1 MSMKCPDR
9 PRSRPRRHPAHQ
21 TAVIA
26 VLALVSGGCRDD
38 FTGVPPAG
46 SIDLASGWAVASP
59 ASVGLDPMALAQAG
73 ENADQIDRARSL
85 LVIREGKLVY
95 ERYFRGA
102 GPDVPADVRS
112 VTKSVVSIL
121 AGIAL
126 RRGDLE
132 SLDDPITKYL
142 PDDVFAVRPE
152 HAQVTLRDLLTMA
165 GGFAWDESAPTSY
178 NDWATSLDPVTYL
191 LDRPFE
197 STPGSDFT
205 YNSAGVHLLG
215 AVLEQATGMT
225 LPAFADLTL
234 FRPLGI
240 GTREWEPLSGGRVNG
255 GSGIDLLPRD
265 LARIGQLLLQEGW
278 SGTNSVVP
286 PDYVADVVSGH
297 WSRLGSFGPV
307 RRVGYGYLWW
317 LDVERQAYFAWGYG
331 GQFIY
336 VVPDLE
342 MVVVATTLWQGVSED
357 IGSSALARAMLS
369 VIVDDVVGAATPS
382 NP

>member
-1 MSMKCPDR
+1 MSTKCPAR
-9 PRSRPRRHPAHQ
+9 PRTRPRRNPAHNAA
-21 TAVIA
+21 AVA
-26 VLALVSGGCRDD
+26 VLALVSAGCTDD

-46 SIDLASGWAVASP
+46 SVDLASSWGVATP
-59 ASVGLDPMALAQAG
+59 ESVGLDPMALAEAA

-95 ERYFRGA
+95 ERYFRGT
-102 GPDVPADVRS
+102 GPEVPADVRS

-142 PDDVFAVRPE
+142 PNDVFAVRPE
-152 HAQVTLRDLLTMA
+152 HTQVTVRDLLTMA
-165 GGFAWDESAPTSY
+165 GGFAWDESAPASY

-197 STPGSDFT
+197 ATPGSDFT

-215 AVLEQATGMT
+215 VVLERATGMT

-240 GTREWEPLSGGRVNG
+240 GTREWEPLNGDHVNG

-278 SGTNSVVP
+278 SGTTSVVP
-286 PDYVADVVSGH
+286 PDYVADAVSGH

-307 RRVGYGYLWW
+307 PSVGYGYLWW
-317 LDVERQAYFAWGYG
+317 LDLERRAYFAWGYG

-342 MVVVATTLWQGVSED
+342 MVVVATTRWQGVSED
-357 IGSSALARAMLS
+357 IGSSALAGAMLS
-369 VIVDDVVGAATPS
+369 VIVDDVVGAAAPS